1 LILGGRFSLQPV
13 MNVEIVFSAFVRM
26 VGRLRRDMKVNV
38 DIDQERYEEYIKS
51 LEGMKKN
58 PTLQALV
65 SIFSEDVV
73 DPKKIEDLIKEE
85 KKFE

>member
-1 LILGGRFSLQPV
+1 

>member
-1 LILGGRFSLQPV
+1 
-13 MNVEIVFSAFVRM
+13 
-26 VGRLRRDMKVNV
+26 MKVNV